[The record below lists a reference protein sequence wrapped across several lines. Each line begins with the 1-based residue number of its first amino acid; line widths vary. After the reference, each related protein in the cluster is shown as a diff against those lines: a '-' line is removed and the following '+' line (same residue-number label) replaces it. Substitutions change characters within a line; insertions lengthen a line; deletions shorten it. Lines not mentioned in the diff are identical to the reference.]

1 MQENLCP
8 LPCFEY
14 FERIMCNNYY
24 HNGELIRPDRP
35 IEIIMTG
42 LSDLSMA
49 CITDHEFE
57 SEDIVLFDIKLES
70 YPYDKLMGKVQ
81 CLQKVGYMY
90 RMDLAFLGM
99 PNSLFEKIK
108 ELCDDVGHHE

>member
-1 MQENLCP
+1 MENLCP
-8 LPCFEY
+8 IPSFEY

-24 HNGELIRPDRP
+24 HLGELIRPDRP

-42 LSDLSMA
+42 LSDLSMS
-49 CITDHEFE
+49 CITDFEFVM
-57 SEDIVLFDIKLES
+57 EDIVLFDIKLEGL
-70 YPYDKLMGKVQ
+70 PYDKLMGKVQ

-99 PNSLFEKIK
+99 PNTLFERIK
-108 ELCDDVGHHE
+108 DLSEEVHPNER